1 MYSSSN
7 QLNIGKIG
15 HNTNVIG
22 TLSISDPTEA
32 THATSRRYVDA
43 GLAQAFAAAS
53 LPQATNGQ
61 SNFSIAIGQHNDESA
76 FAWGLSH
83 HDNENKII
91 YRLIGSNSNNSSSSA
106 ASIGWS
112 F

>member
-1 MYSSSN
+1 MP
-7 QLNIGKIG
+7 
-15 HNTNVIG
+15 
-22 TLSISDPTEA
+22 DPTES
-32 THATSRRYVDA
+32 THATSKRYVDA

-61 SNFSIAIGQHNDESA
+61 SNFSIAIGQHNNESA
-76 FAWGLSH
+76 VAWGLSH
-83 HDNENKII
+83 HDNENNII

-106 ASIGWS
+106 ASIGWG